1 MDIPVKKKH
10 PLVRYKYRVIA
21 GALLLSLV
29 VYLIVASAGPRRLRY
44 ALDRLVIAR
53 ARQEK
58 FMEYIEVEG
67 IVHPRVTIKLS
78 AVEGGSVDRI
88 VAADGSLLQA
98 GDTILV
104 LRNPE
109 LARAIEDERD
119 ELAKQQINYRE
130 QQIQMERKSSELKRQ
145 SLEMLYKMERLGK
158 QHALD
163 REEYRIGIQSKA
175 RFEVAADEYAF
186 NQENTRFLLEELK
199 HDSILNTLQVELMQA
214 NLARETKRFERVRE
228 RLDHLVVRAPVAGQ
242 LSFVNV
248 IPGERLVAGAHVGEL
263 KIIDQVKVA
272 AKISEYYIDRVAVG
286 QPAVVMYQDERYPL
300 EIIRVNPE
308 IKERQFD
315 VDLLFTAAQ
324 PENTRVGKNYRVQV
338 ELGQPEDAL
347 VIERGPFLQS
357 TGGRWIF
364 KLDESGTRAVKTS
377 LTIGRQNPR
386 LYEVLDGP
394 RPGDRVIV
402 SSYDPF
408 GDAEEIIF
416 E

>member
-130 QQIQMERKSSELKRQ
+130 QQIQMERKSS
-145 SLEMLYKMERLGK
+145 
-158 QHALD
+158 
-163 REEYRIGIQSKA
+163 
-175 RFEVAADEYAF
+175 
-186 NQENTRFLLEELK
+186 
-199 HDSILNTLQVELMQA
+199 
-214 NLARETKRFERVRE
+214 
-228 RLDHLVVRAPVAGQ
+228 
-242 LSFVNV
+242 
-248 IPGERLVAGAHVGEL
+248 
-263 KIIDQVKVA
+263 
-272 AKISEYYIDRVAVG
+272 
-286 QPAVVMYQDERYPL
+286 
-300 EIIRVNPE
+300 
-308 IKERQFD
+308 
-315 VDLLFTAAQ
+315 
-324 PENTRVGKNYRVQV
+324 
-338 ELGQPEDAL
+338 
-347 VIERGPFLQS
+347 
-357 TGGRWIF
+357 
-364 KLDESGTRAVKTS
+364 
-377 LTIGRQNPR
+377 
-386 LYEVLDGP
+386 
-394 RPGDRVIV
+394 
-402 SSYDPF
+402 
-408 GDAEEIIF
+408 
-416 E
+416 